1 MKCVYVILLS
11 LLVSAVTAAPLEI
24 KNQKA
29 IDSQSRA
36 KEAKVLTNTIKAS
49 PDYITYTN
57 IIALLNAAN
66 NWGDAKPLL
75 IKYIKVQQGL
85 QAADEVYT
93 GKKEKKNTEKS
104 K

>member
-1 MKCVYVILLS
+1 MKYIVMFC
-11 LLVSAVTAAPLEI
+11 LLVSVAGAAPLEI

-29 IDSQSRA
+29 IDAQARA
-36 KEAKVLTNTIKAS
+36 KEAKALTDTIKAS
-49 PDYITYTN
+49 SDYATYTN

-75 IKYIKVQQGL
+75 IKYIMVQQGL
-85 QAADEVYT
+85 QAADEVYA
-93 GKKEKKNTEKS
+93 GKKPKADKS

>member
-1 MKCVYVILLS
+1 MKCAYVILLG

-29 IDSQSRA
+29 IDAQARA
-36 KEAKVLTNTIKAS
+36 KEAKALTDTIEAS
-49 PDYITYTN
+49 SDYATYTN
-57 IIALLNAAN
+57 IIALLEGAN

-75 IKYIKVQQGL
+75 IKYIRVQQGL
-85 QAADEVYT
+85 QTADEVYT
-93 GKKEKKNTEKS
+93 GKKPKADKS

>member
-29 IDSQSRA
+29 IDAQARA
-36 KEAKVLTNTIKAS
+36 KESKVLTDTIETS
-49 PDYITYTN
+49 PDYATYTN
-57 IIALLNAAN
+57 IIALLEGAN

-85 QAADEVYT
+85 QAADEIYT
-93 GKKEKKNTEKS
+93 GKKDKTKDK
-104 K
+104 